1 MDRTP
6 QHLKDRNAYWTLEE
20 RASSV
25 DIAGFAGPLS
35 AQTCSTRVAAVKRS
49 VQRAVGV
56 VTDNGEAVVSV
67 TTGDDNLD
75 AAVIVVAPKKQQ
87 REKPLMWHERIG
99 YGGAASSAAKSG
111 IFLHES
117 GRRRYMIGAH
127 NVPIRAMEDN
137 SSPSPQVTQLLVAW
151 GNGDQVAR
159 DQLMGVVYDEL
170 HRLAHRYMKRESPGH
185 TLQTSALVNEAFVR
199 LVDQKNVRW
208 QNRAHFFGI
217 AAQMMRRIL
226 VDYARSRNYA
236 KRGGGAA
243 QVSLDEALILS
254 DERSAEVVNVHE
266 ALERLAEFD
275 ARKSQIVEL
284 RFFGGLSID
293 ETAEVLSVSP
303 GTVMRDWTL
312 AKAWLRREISSAA
325 SVNLEV

>member
-1 MDRTP
+1 
-6 QHLKDRNAYWTLEE
+6 
-20 RASSV
+20 
-25 DIAGFAGPLS
+25 
-35 AQTCSTRVAAVKRS
+35 
-49 VQRAVGV
+49 
-56 VTDNGEAVVSV
+56 
-67 TTGDDNLD
+67 
-75 AAVIVVAPKKQQ
+75 
-87 REKPLMWHERIG
+87 
-99 YGGAASSAAKSG
+99 
-111 IFLHES
+111 
-117 GRRRYMIGAH
+117 
-127 NVPIRAMEDN
+127 MEDT
-137 SSPSPQVTQLLVAW
+137 PLTSPQVTQLLIAW
-151 GNGDQVAR
+151 GEGDQVAR
-159 DQLMGVVYDEL
+159 DQLMSVVYEEL

-236 KRGGGAA
+236 KRGGGA
-243 QVSLDEALILS
+243 VKISLDEALIVS

-293 ETAEVLSVSP
+293 ETAEVLRVSP

-312 AKAWLRREISSAA
+312 AKAWLRREISPESSQA
-325 SVNLEV
+325 